1 MKRFS
6 LSRLRHL
13 ALLTV
18 ILISSLPSLAA
29 SFTYDGIIYDII
41 DEKAKTCRTHAGHY
55 DPYSGYNS
63 YAGNNIKG
71 NLVLPE
77 NPNGYKL
84 IAIGSYGFYKCNEL
98 ISVTIPNSVTSIGES
113 AFYLCKGLTSITIPN
128 SVTSIGKVAFYD
140 CTGLKRADFTNLESL
155 CNIKFTDS
163 YANPLSYAHNLY
175 IDGNEIKDVIIP
187 NSVTTIGQHAFAGGS
202 GLTSVTIPNSVTSIG
217 ERAFCLCEGLTS
229 ITIPNSVTSI
239 GEAAFLGC
247 SELTSI
253 TMSNTMTEISKSMCS
268 RCISLTSVSI
278 PNAVTSIGDEAFEYC
293 SSLTSVTIPNSVTS
307 IGDGAF
313 YDCTGLKKAEF
324 ANIESLCNIEFEN
337 YNSNPL
343 YYAHKLYIA
352 GNEIKD
358 IVIPT
363 SVTTIG
369 NNAFRGCTGLT
380 SVTIPNSVTSIED
393 KAFSGCSGQISIPN
407 SVSSMGNGVFSDSN
421 ATVILANISLTDEL
435 ESKTWINFTG
445 TIEYR
450 DIRYYY
456 SFNEK
461 YYVLK

>member
-29 SFTYDGIIYDII
+29 TFTYDGIIYDII
-41 DEKAKTCRTHAGHY
+41 DEKAKTCRTHDG
-55 DPYSGYNS
+55 GYQ
-63 YAGNNIKG
+63 YGTGYCGGNNVKG

-84 IAIGSYGFYKCNEL
+84 IAIGSYGFYKCN
-98 ISVTIPNSVTSIGES
+98 
-113 AFYLCKGLTSITIPN
+113 
-128 SVTSIGKVAFYD
+128 
-140 CTGLKRADFTNLESL
+140 
-155 CNIKFTDS
+155 
-163 YANPLSYAHNLY
+163 
-175 IDGNEIKDVIIP
+175 
-187 NSVTTIGQHAFAGGS
+187 

-217 ERAFCLCEGLTS
+217 
-229 ITIPNSVTSI
+229 
-239 GEAAFLGC
+239 
-247 SELTSI
+247 
-253 TMSNTMTEISKSMCS
+253 
-268 RCISLTSVSI
+268 
-278 PNAVTSIGDEAFEYC
+278 
-293 SSLTSVTIPNSVTS
+293 
-307 IGDGAF
+307 
-313 YDCTGLKKAEF
+313 
-324 ANIESLCNIEFEN
+324 
-337 YNSNPL
+337 
-343 YYAHKLYIA
+343 
-352 GNEIKD
+352 
-358 IVIPT
+358 
-363 SVTTIG
+363 
-369 NNAFRGCTGLT
+369 
-380 SVTIPNSVTSIED
+380 D

-407 SVSSMGNGVFSDSN
+407 SVSSIGNGVFSDSN